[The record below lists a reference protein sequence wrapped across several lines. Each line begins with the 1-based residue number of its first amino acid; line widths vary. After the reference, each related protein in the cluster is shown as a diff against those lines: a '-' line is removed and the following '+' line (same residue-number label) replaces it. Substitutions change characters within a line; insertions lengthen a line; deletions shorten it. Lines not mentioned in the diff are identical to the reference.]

1 MVWVTSIWDTVV
13 RVHWVGAV
21 TVAPIASTALVEV
34 SSAEEVTSEV
44 SDEVIATDIGARV
57 TVRVDEVTWGGGN
70 SVDGMASQDEDS
82 DEERVTDVGAAVT
95 VLVDETTWGLS
106 VNGMASQV
114 EDSDEERATDIG
126 VRVTVLVDETTSE
139 DSVDV
144 TMSEDSDV

>member
-21 TVAPIASTALVEV
+21 TVAPIASTVLVEV

-44 SDEVIATDIGARV
+44 SDEAIATDIGAIV

-95 VLVDETTWGLS
+95 VLVDETT
-106 VNGMASQV
+106 
-114 EDSDEERATDIG
+114 
-126 VRVTVLVDETTSE
+126 SE

-144 TMSEDSDV
+144 TTSEDSDV